1 MNKHIDSAL
10 QAHIRCFTVPQ
21 KNGGTRT
28 VKQSQPLIAGLI
40 CYVLLVIFVWIGG
53 ATPGEQLLERE
64 ISVPRQSLPAATKN
78 ADNHSFSKT
87 SQPGTG
93 GAPASA
99 PKIRRRFSMIA
110 AGDVMLDR
118 NVGQAIAVNGAKS
131 ILKDVAA
138 MTNDADISFANL
150 ECPLSAVGPHR
161 PNDCIFRASPEAVQ
175 VLRHGGFDIVSLANN
190 HTLDAGKAGLL
201 QTLDILEK
209 HSISYCGANREGRG
223 DELTILEVGERPVR
237 VGFLA
242 ATDLSFAHGSYNKV
256 NADRSNL
263 RAQIQAARSQCDI
276 LCVSLHWGDEY
287 QSLPSPRQRNTAY
300 AAIRAGADVILGH
313 HPHVLQGVEIYQ
325 NKPIFYSLGN
335 FVFDQREGERM
346 ESAIFRLEY
355 SEGWGWQIMAKPIWI
370 APKRWG
376 PVFPEAAR
384 REKIL
389 ARLQRISAPLG
400 TRWQIKNGKA
410 WLRILTQKASS
421 ATEH

>member
-1 MNKHIDSAL
+1 M
-10 QAHIRCFTVPQ
+10 
-21 KNGGTRT
+21 
-28 VKQSQPLIAGLI
+28 KQSQPLLTGLI
-40 CYVLLVIFVWIGG
+40 CYLVLVVFVWIGG
-53 ATPGEQLLERE
+53 ATPEEKSPELAA
-64 ISVPRQSLPAATKN
+64 SVPRLSSPLATKN
-78 ADNHSFSKT
+78 AGNPALQQA
-87 SQPGTG
+87 SQPSVG
-93 GAPASA
+93 GPTAQAE
-99 PKIRRRFSMIA
+99 KIRRRFSMIA
-110 AGDVMLDR
+110 VGDVMLDR
-118 NVGQAIAVNGAKS
+118 NVGRAIALNGAKS

-138 MTNDADISFANL
+138 MTTDADISFANL
-150 ECPLSAVGPHR
+150 ECPLSFVGPHR
-161 PNDCIFRASPEAVQ
+161 PKDCIFRASPEAVQ

-201 QTLDILEK
+201 QTLNILEK
-209 HSISYCGANREGRG
+209 HSISYCGAYREGRG
-223 DELTILEVGERPVR
+223 DELTILEVGEGPVR

-256 NADRSNL
+256 NANRSNL

-325 NKPIFYSLGN
+325 GRPIFYSLGN
-335 FVFDQREGERM
+335 FVFDQQEGERM

-376 PVFPEAAR
+376 PVYPEAAR
-384 REKIL
+384 RDKIL

-410 WLRILTQKASS
+410 WLRILTQKSPS